1 MAKLYDVNVLR
12 HARFSKLA
20 ARLAQAHEVV
30 RIDNALAAYVIAVDA
45 LADFLHENKAKPAIT
60 LWLKGLA
67 NALADL
73 DRGVVPPL
81 LRPPKAGDKSLSTN
95 EWRRFAAI
103 AAGMTALTMCKVS
116 RDDAA
121 GQALR
126 AVKVIQNF
134 ERRVVLS
141 RYDEFRK
148 GRAKNKTATADYV
161 RSCRILEGQPPET
174 LREIAKNLFIIA
186 DLLA

>member
-103 AAGMTALTMCKVS
+103 AAGMTALTMCKRS
-116 RDDAA
+116 RISREELSSA
-121 GQALR
+121 GMTNFGKEGPKIKRLR
-126 AVKVIQNF
+126 PITSVAV
-134 ERRVVLS
+134 ES
-141 RYDEFRK
+141 
-148 GRAKNKTATADYV
+148 
-161 RSCRILEGQPPET
+161 
-174 LREIAKNLFIIA
+174 
-186 DLLA
+186 